1 MPTRCK
7 DCPLHCKPLFQPQTD
22 AETTFMQQFKRGE
35 LQVQAGTTLLLEGAA
50 SPQLYT
56 VLKGLGLRY
65 KTLEEGQRQV
75 LNFAFPGDLL
85 GLQSALMGEMSHS
98 AVASTD
104 MVLCVFDRGGLWDL
118 FREQPGRGY
127 DLTYLAAQEE
137 HFLGDALA
145 TIGQRDALERMSW
158 AILKLWRRAEALEMT
173 EGDSVALPWRQQDLA
188 DALGLSLVHT
198 NKTLARLKREGVI
211 TWQEGRLRMANRA
224 RLAELAMAE
233 DGEIITRPLF

>member
-7 DCPLHCKPLFQPQTD
+7 DCPLRGKPLFQPQTA
-22 AETTFMQQFKRGE
+22 AETAFMQQFKRGE

-65 KTLEEGQRQV
+65 KTLEDGRRQV
-75 LNFAFPGDLL
+75 VNFAFPGDLL

-98 AVASTD
+98 ATASTD
-104 MVLCVFDRGGLWDL
+104 MVLCVFDRAGLWDL
-118 FREQPGRGY
+118 FRDQPARSY
-127 DLTYLAAQEE
+127 DLTWLAAQEE

-145 TIGQRDALERMSW
+145 TVGQRDARARMAW

-173 EGDSVALPWRQQDLA
+173 EGGSVALPWRQQDLA

-198 NKTLARLKREGVI
+198 NKTLGRLKQDGVV
-211 TWQEGRLRMANRA
+211 TWQDGRLRLHDRPK
-224 RLAELAMAE
+224 LAALAMAE
-233 DGEIITRPLF
+233 DGPPLQRPLF